1 MIIIAIVSIIL
12 IKKAVIDFFNGPGNK
27 YFDKLL
33 NYTEGLKREKS
44 LICYVNRILMPL
56 YLNKK
61 GGNSR
66 ID

>member
-33 NYTEGLKREKS
+33 NYTEGLKKG
-44 LICYVNRILMPL
+44 
-56 YLNKK
+56 KK
-61 GGNSR
+61 FNLLC
-66 ID
+66 